1 MRKFKHIK
9 TGYIATPIE
18 TITDIYKYDCGEAIE
33 FFIHLPLLENS
44 KDWEEIFEKDY
55 DILEI
60 MHEYGAISSYL
71 KELDEDLKDKIIFKI
86 KRLSD
91 GEIFTVGDDV
101 LGKTCYVPN
110 KILSIELI
118 NNKIRL
124 YPRNSFYNL
133 EDIEKVKQPIL
144 TTEEGINLFE
154 GDTYYFIWLSHP
166 AFKQTTY
173 EVYSEEVKPLD
184 GDATWSEHAKFF
196 AKKENT
202 EKYIQ
207 LNKPHY
213 SIKDIIPIV
222 NNWAMSPCIG
232 ENDILNFLAKNE
244 NTKN

>member
-1 MRKFKHIK
+1 MRRFRHIK
-9 TGYIATPIE
+9 TNRDFTTELLGCNAVEGIKWGNWKIPMWVIE
-18 TITDIYKYDCGEAIE
+18 DSC
-33 FFIHLPLLENS
+33 
-44 KDWEEIFEKDY
+44 DWEEIVEKDY
-55 DILEI
+55 EILEI
-60 MHEYGAISSYL
+60 MHKYGAISSYV
-71 KELDEDLKDKIIFKI
+71 KELDEDLENKTIFKV

-91 GEIFTVGDDV
+91 GEIFSVDDDV

-124 YPRNSFYNL
+124 YSRNSFYNL
-133 EDIEKVKQPIL
+133 EDIEKVKQPLL
-144 TTEEGINLFE
+144 TTEEGTNLFE

-173 EVYSEEVKPLD
+173 EIYSEEVTPLD
-184 GDATWSEHAKFF
+184 EDSNWSEHAKFF
-196 AKKENT
+196 AKKENA

-213 SIKDIIPIV
+213 SIKDIVPIV
-222 NNWAMSPCIG
+222 NNWSMCGID

>member
-1 MRKFKHIK
+1 MRRFRHIK
-9 TGYIATPIE
+9 TNRDFTTELLGCNAVEGIKRGNWEIPMWVIE
-18 TITDIYKYDCGEAIE
+18 DSC
-33 FFIHLPLLENS
+33 
-44 KDWEEIFEKDY
+44 DWEEIVEKDY
-55 DILEI
+55 EILEI
-60 MHEYGAISSYL
+60 MHKYGAISSYI
-71 KELDEDLKDKIIFKI
+71 KKLDGDLKDKIIFKI
-86 KRLSD
+86 KRLSV

-101 LGKTCYVPN
+101 LSKTCYVPN

-184 GDATWSEHAKFF
+184 GDAIWSEHAKFF
-196 AKKENT
+196 AKKESA
-202 EKYIQ
+202 ERYIK

-213 SIKDIIPIV
+213 SIKDIVPIV
-222 NNWAMSPCIG
+222 NNWALFPCIE